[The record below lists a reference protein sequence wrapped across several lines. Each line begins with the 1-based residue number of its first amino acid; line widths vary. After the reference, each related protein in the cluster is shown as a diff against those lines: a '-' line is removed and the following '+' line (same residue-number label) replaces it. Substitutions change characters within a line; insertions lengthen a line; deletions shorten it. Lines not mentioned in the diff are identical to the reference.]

1 MASKQVLSPQDHVH
15 LPRIIKLQVGLAFV
29 ATAVTVAL
37 ALYIPQLVKAR
48 NDLQSQITS
57 LRTTYDDVKGKIA
70 IAEQELQKIRTQL
83 TETQTALADQDS
95 RLGHSAVDT
104 PAAGARIFEHIGSKD
119 QRPHAK
125 QVAEGLQRQGFAV
138 PGVQILVDY
147 KNPETQVRYFHP
159 EDQAEANRIVAGLA
173 AQGVKDVIARPISG
187 YENTVHPRQF
197 EIWFGSKAW

>member
-1 MASKQVLSPQDHVH
+1 MASKQVLSPQGHAS

-48 NDLQSQITS
+48 NDLKGQIDTLTS
-57 LRTTYDDVKGKIA
+57 TRNSLQQQIDDAKAKLDEA
-70 IAEQELQKIRTQL
+70 KKQL
-83 TETQTALADQDS
+83 AATLDAVADQDS
-95 RLGHSAVDT
+95 RAGHSTLDT
-104 PAAGARIFEHIGSKD
+104 SAAGARIFEHISNKD

-159 EDQAEANRIVAGLA
+159 QDEAEARRIAEALAG
-173 AQGVKDVIARPISG
+173 QGVKDVTITLIAG
-187 YENTVHPRQF
+187 YENTVQPRQF
-197 EIWFGSKAW
+197 EVWFGSRAW